1 MQTINSITE
10 FIEKLDGSEIKS
22 FPKIIKS
29 LEIPFSE
36 FEKYATWNKERY
48 TRNCIARTNNFELIL
63 LCWNKNQETPIHEHG
78 GQKCWVYQ
86 VNGEVAEYRYQ
97 KEKTG
102 ELTET
107 SKANL
112 TSGNITYMD
121 ARMGYHSLKNTYNN
135 RCMTLHIY
143 VSPIDSCEVFCEDD
157 ETFMTKELKYD
168 SIAKAI

>member
-1 MQTINSITE
+1 MQIISSLTE
-10 FIEKLDGSEIKS
+10 FIEKLDESEIKS

-36 FEKYATWNKERY
+36 FKKYATWNKERY
-48 TRNCIARTNNFELIL
+48 TRNCIARTNNFEIIL

-97 KEKTG
+97 KNDAG
-102 ELTET
+102 ILTEI
-107 SKANL
+107 SKTHL
-112 TSGNITYMD
+112 TSGNVTYMD
-121 ARMGYHSLKNTYNN
+121 NRMGYHALKNLDDQ

-143 VSPIDSCEVFCEDD
+143 VSPIDSCEVFCKDD

>member
-10 FIEKLDGSEIKS
+10 FIEKLDGSEIES
-22 FPKIIKS
+22 FPKLIKK
-29 LEIPFSE
+29 LNIPYSE
-36 FEKYATWNKERY
+36 FEKYATWNEYRY
-48 TRNCIARTNNFELIL
+48 TRNCIARTATYEMIL
-63 LCWNKNQETPIHEHG
+63 LCWNKEQETPIHEHG

-86 VNGEVAEYRYQ
+86 VNGEVEEYRYQ

-121 ARMGYHSLKNTYNN
+121 DRMGYHALKNIYNH

-143 VSPIDSCEVFCEDD
+143 VLPIDSCEVFCDKKED
-157 ETFMTKELKYD
+157 FIIKELEYD
-168 SIAKAI
+168 SIAKAF